1 VLGVET
7 DRAIEQAALASRV
20 KSLIGLRLL
29 VAVLFLGSAVILG
42 VHERPPFPL
51 IPLVILVS
59 ATCLLSGLYL
69 LLLARSRSL
78 GRQIAIQL
86 IIDSLLVTALVHYT
100 GGIES
105 PFAFVYIL
113 PILAAGMLLFR
124 PFSLLLAGWSS
135 LMYGVLINVQ
145 LYGIMKR
152 ANPLSAAAIAQEPG
166 YALFQTFVNGVAF
179 FIVAVLSS
187 HLGERLRE
195 AGRELEERRIDLRN
209 LQTLHRDI
217 VANIS
222 SGVMTLDLTGRIVSF
237 NPAAEAIVGI
247 PADEFRDRHWRDT
260 PFREVKLLAEYFST
274 GAAILNGVTEEVE
287 IRHRDGRTLLIGITV
302 TPLKASDDVVL
313 GLVGIFQDLTERRQ
327 IEAKLRQADRLA
339 TVGRLAAGLAHE
351 VRNPLA
357 AISGS
362 IQLIKEEGVSARP
375 RLLDIV
381 LREAD
386 RLKLVTGQFL
396 DFARP
401 RAVEQRECDLVPL
414 LEETAAL
421 LERSRDGQAEVA
433 FAIRKDGDQIPV
445 AADPDQLR
453 QVLWNLGLNALQ
465 AMPAGGRLTLAAR
478 RRSPDNGAGWASV
491 EVTDTGRG
499 IAPGEFERIFDPFYS
514 TKQGGT
520 GLGLAIAR
528 KIVDGFGGR
537 IEVASTEGRGATFR
551 VLLRAAPCVSP
562 PASRS

>member
-1 VLGVET
+1 VPEVET
-7 DRAIEQAALASRV
+7 DRTIEQAALAHRV
-20 KSLIGLRLL
+20 KWLIGLRLL

-59 ATCLLSGLYL
+59 ATCLLSVLYVL
-69 LLLARSRSL
+69 LLTRSRNL
-78 GRQIAIQL
+78 RRQCAVQL
-86 IIDSLLVTALVHYT
+86 AIDSVLVTALVHYT

-152 ANPLSAAAIAQEPG
+152 ANPLSAAAIAQDPG
-166 YALFQTFVNGVAF
+166 YALFQTFVNSIAF
-179 FIVAVLSS
+179 FLVAVLSS
-187 HLGERLRE
+187 HLGERLKE

-222 SGVMTLDLTGRIVSF
+222 SGVMTLDLTGRIASF
-237 NPAAEAIVGI
+237 NPAAEEIVGV
-247 PADEFRDRHWRDT
+247 PAEELRDRHWRDT
-260 PFREVKLLAEYFST
+260 PFREVKLLAEFFST
-274 GAAILNGVTEEVE
+274 PAAMLNGFTEELEV
-287 IRHRDGRTLLIGITV
+287 RHRDGRDVLIGITV
-302 TPLKASDDVVL
+302 TPLKASDDEVL

-327 IEAKLRQADRLA
+327 IEARLRQGDRLA
-339 TVGRLAAGLAHE
+339 AVGRLAAGLAHE

-362 IQLIKEEGVSARP
+362 IQLIKEEGTEATP
-375 RLLDIV
+375 QLLDIV

-396 DFARP
+396 DFAKP
-401 RAVEQRECDLVPL
+401 GSAEHKECDLVPFL
-414 LEETAAL
+414 QETVSL
-421 LERSRDGQAEVA
+421 LERSCEDPAAVA
-433 FAIRKDGDQIPV
+433 FAIRTDADRIPV
-445 AADPDQLR
+445 VADPDQLR

-478 RRSPDNGAGWASV
+478 RGSPDNGAGWVSV

-499 IAPGEFERIFDPFYS
+499 ITPGEVDRVFDPFYS

-537 IEVASTEGRGATFR
+537 IEVVSTEGRGATFR
-551 VLLRAAPCVSP
+551 VLLRAVPCVSP

>member
-1 VLGVET
+1 MPEVET
-7 DRAIEQAALASRV
+7 DRTIEQAALAHRV
-20 KSLIGLRLL
+20 KWLIGLRLL

-59 ATCLLSGLYL
+59 ATCLLSVLYVL
-69 LLLARSRSL
+69 LLTRSRNL
-78 GRQIAIQL
+78 RRQCAVQL
-86 IIDSLLVTALVHYT
+86 AIDSVLVTALVHYT

-152 ANPLSAAAIAQEPG
+152 ANPLSAAAIAQDPG
-166 YALFQTFVNGVAF
+166 YALFQTFVNSIAF
-179 FIVAVLSS
+179 FLVAVLSS
-187 HLGERLRE
+187 HLGERLKE

-222 SGVMTLDLTGRIVSF
+222 SGVMTLDLTGRIASF
-237 NPAAEAIVGI
+237 NPAAEEIVGV
-247 PADEFRDRHWRDT
+247 PAEELRDRHWRDT
-260 PFREVKLLAEYFST
+260 PFREVKLLAEFFST
-274 GAAILNGVTEEVE
+274 PAAMLNGFTEELEV
-287 IRHRDGRTLLIGITV
+287 RHRDGRDVLIGITV
-302 TPLKASDDVVL
+302 TPLKASDDEVL

-327 IEAKLRQADRLA
+327 IEARLRQGDRLA
-339 TVGRLAAGLAHE
+339 AVGRLAAGLAHE

-362 IQLIKEEGVSARP
+362 IQLIKEEGTEATP
-375 RLLDIV
+375 QLLDIV

-396 DFARP
+396 DFAKP
-401 RAVEQRECDLVPL
+401 GSAEHKECDLVPFL
-414 LEETAAL
+414 QETVSL
-421 LERSRDGQAEVA
+421 LERSCEDPAAVA
-433 FAIRKDGDQIPV
+433 FAIRTDADRIPV
-445 AADPDQLR
+445 VADPDQLR

-478 RRSPDNGAGWASV
+478 RGSPDNGAGWVSV

-499 IAPGEFERIFDPFYS
+499 ITPGEVDRVFDPFYS

-537 IEVASTEGRGATFR
+537 IEVVSTEGRGATFR

>member
-1 VLGVET
+1 VPEVET
-7 DRAIEQAALASRV
+7 DRTIEQAALAHRV
-20 KSLIGLRLL
+20 KWLIGLRLL

-59 ATCLLSGLYL
+59 ATCLLSVLYVL
-69 LLLARSRSL
+69 LLTRSRNL
-78 GRQIAIQL
+78 RRQCAVQL
-86 IIDSLLVTALVHYT
+86 AIDSVLVTALVHYT

-152 ANPLSAAAIAQEPG
+152 ANPLSAAAIAQDPG
-166 YALFQTFVNGVAF
+166 YALFQTFVNSIAF
-179 FIVAVLSS
+179 FLVAVLSS
-187 HLGERLRE
+187 HLGERLKE

-222 SGVMTLDLTGRIVSF
+222 SGVMTLDLTGRIASF
-237 NPAAEAIVGI
+237 NPAAEEIVGV
-247 PADEFRDRHWRDT
+247 PAEELRDRHWRDT
-260 PFREVKLLAEYFST
+260 PFREVKLLAEFFST
-274 GAAILNGVTEEVE
+274 PAAMLNGFTEELEV
-287 IRHRDGRTLLIGITV
+287 RHRDGRDVLIGITV
-302 TPLKASDDVVL
+302 TPLKASDDEVL

-327 IEAKLRQADRLA
+327 IEARLRQGDRLA
-339 TVGRLAAGLAHE
+339 AVGRLAAGLAHE

-362 IQLIKEEGVSARP
+362 IQLIKEEGTEATP
-375 RLLDIV
+375 QLLDIV

-396 DFARP
+396 DFAKP
-401 RAVEQRECDLVPL
+401 GSAEHKECDLVPFL
-414 LEETAAL
+414 QETVSL
-421 LERSRDGQAEVA
+421 LERSCEDPAAVA
-433 FAIRKDGDQIPV
+433 FAIRTDADRIPV
-445 AADPDQLR
+445 VADPDQLR

-478 RRSPDNGAGWASV
+478 RGSPDNGAGWVSV

-499 IAPGEFERIFDPFYS
+499 ITPGEVDRVFDPFYS

-537 IEVASTEGRGATFR
+537 IEVVSTEGRGATFR